1 MFFFKK
7 ILYVYI
13 HSTPYF
19 KKNMRYLKMYKQET
33 VNKFFHNAKKT
44 KGRKVKWKQRQAVL
58 PEICA

>member
-1 MFFFKK
+1 
-7 ILYVYI
+7 
-13 HSTPYF
+13 
-19 KKNMRYLKMYKQET
+19 MYKQET